1 MQMWRLPPGKFRQ
14 SFEKNIL
21 FFSFAATSEAL
32 SLYKLLPR

>member
-14 SFEKNIL
+14 SFEKNI